1 MNIKV
6 RYITKGKEYRRS
18 EYQMKQ
24 ILIATHGKMASG
36 IRYTAELIVGK
47 MDEITTIDAYVTPE
61 DNVEKKFEEYF
72 AQHEN
77 DRIFV
82 FTDLMGGSVNQKLL
96 RYSQKENVILITGT
110 NLPVL
115 MQVMMADD
123 DVTEEEIQEF
133 IDDAREELQMV
144 DLGGGKK
151 STSEKNAEEDTAQG
165 IENTAQISEDAAS
178 YAKKSA
184 PKKALAPQS
193 YDNSTAKITALR
205 VDDRLIH
212 GQVAMTWTK
221 QLAVQGIVVANDEA
235 ANDNTQKMALKMAVP
250 GGIKSLIK
258 PVDEVIR
265 ILNNPKA
272 SRMRILVL
280 TRTVKDALKIRQ
292 SVGEIG
298 FLNVGNTGRFDGI
311 DVSEK
316 LVLAPTIMLTKV
328 EQQALKELVA
338 LDPKACMQQVPNDE
352 QKLVKD
358 VLDKL
363 D

>member
-96 RYSQKENVILITGT
+96 GYSQKENVTLITGT

-144 DLGGGKK
+144 DLGG
-151 STSEKNAEEDTAQG
+151 
-165 IENTAQISEDAAS
+165 
-178 YAKKSA
+178 
-184 PKKALAPQS
+184 
-193 YDNSTAKITALR
+193 
-205 VDDRLIH
+205 
-212 GQVAMTWTK
+212 
-221 QLAVQGIVVANDEA
+221 
-235 ANDNTQKMALKMAVP
+235 
-250 GGIKSLIK
+250 
-258 PVDEVIR
+258 
-265 ILNNPKA
+265 
-272 SRMRILVL
+272 
-280 TRTVKDALKIRQ
+280 
-292 SVGEIG
+292 
-298 FLNVGNTGRFDGI
+298 
-311 DVSEK
+311 
-316 LVLAPTIMLTKV
+316 
-328 EQQALKELVA
+328 
-338 LDPKACMQQVPNDE
+338 
-352 QKLVKD
+352 
-358 VLDKL
+358 
-363 D
+363 

>member
-1 MNIKV
+1 
-6 RYITKGKEYRRS
+6 
-18 EYQMKQ
+18 MKQ

-47 MDEITTIDAYVTPE
+47 MAEITTIDAYVTPE

-96 RYSQKENVILITGT
+96 GYSQKENVTLITGT

-133 IDDAREELQMV
+133 IDDAREELQVV
-144 DLGGGKK
+144 DLGGEKK
-151 STSEKNAEEDTAQG
+151 SPAKENAAP
-165 IENTAQISEDAAS
+165 AAE
-178 YAKKSA
+178 KSA
-184 PKKALAPQS
+184 QKKAPAPQS

-258 PVDEVIR
+258 PVDEAIR

-272 SRMRILVL
+272 SKMRILVL
-280 TRTVKDALKIRQ
+280 TRTVKDALKVRQ

-316 LVLAPTIMLTKV
+316 LVLTPTIMLTKA
-328 EQQALKELVA
+328 EQQALKDLVA
-338 LDPKACMQQVPNDE
+338 LDPKTCMQQVPNDE

-363 D
+363 N

>member
-1 MNIKV
+1 MSAKV

-96 RYSQKENVILITGT
+96 GYSQKENVTLITGT

-151 STSEKNAEEDTAQG
+151 STSEKNAEEDNAQG
-165 IENTAQISEDAAS
+165 IENTAQISEGAAS

-235 ANDNTQKMALKMAVP
+235 ANDNT
-250 GGIKSLIK
+250 
-258 PVDEVIR
+258 
-265 ILNNPKA
+265 
-272 SRMRILVL
+272 
-280 TRTVKDALKIRQ
+280 
-292 SVGEIG
+292 
-298 FLNVGNTGRFDGI
+298 
-311 DVSEK
+311 
-316 LVLAPTIMLTKV
+316 
-328 EQQALKELVA
+328 
-338 LDPKACMQQVPNDE
+338 
-352 QKLVKD
+352 
-358 VLDKL
+358 
-363 D
+363 

>member
-1 MNIKV
+1 MDIKV

-47 MDEITTIDAYVTPE
+47 MAEITTIDAYVTPE

-96 RYSQKENVILITGT
+96 GYSQKENVTLITGT

-133 IDDAREELQMV
+133 IDDAREELQVV
-144 DLGGGKK
+144 DLGGEKK
-151 STSEKNAEEDTAQG
+151 SPAKENVAPATEKS
-165 IENTAQISEDAAS
+165 I
-178 YAKKSA
+178 
-184 PKKALAPQS
+184 PKKEPVPQS

-258 PVDEVIR
+258 PVDEAIR

-316 LVLAPTIMLTKV
+316 LVLTPTIMLTKA
-328 EQQALKELVA
+328 EQQALKDLVA
-338 LDPKACMQQVPNDE
+338 LDPKTCMQQVPNDE

-363 D
+363 N

>member
-1 MNIKV
+1 M
-6 RYITKGKEYRRS
+6 YITKGKEYRRS

-61 DNVEKKFEEYF
+61 DNVEKRFEEYF

-96 RYSQKENVILITGT
+96 GYSQKENVTLITGT

-133 IDDAREELQMV
+133 IDDAREELQVV
-144 DLGGGKK
+144 DFGGGKK
-151 STSEKNAEEDTAQG
+151 STSEKNAEEDTAQST
-165 IENTAQISEDAAS
+165 ENNAQTSEGAAS
-178 YAKKSA
+178 DAEKSA

-221 QLAVQGIVVANDEA
+221 QLSVQGIVVANDEA

-258 PVDEVIR
+258 PVDEAIR

-272 SRMRILVL
+272 SRIRILVL

-316 LVLAPTIMLTKV
+316 LVLTPTIMLTKA

-338 LDPKACMQQVPNDE
+338 LDPKTCMQQVPNDE

-358 VLDKL
+358 ILDKL

>member
-1 MNIKV
+1 MDIKV

-47 MDEITTIDAYVTPE
+47 MAEITTIDAYVTPE

-96 RYSQKENVILITGT
+96 GYSQKENVTLITGT

-133 IDDAREELQMV
+133 IDDAREELQVV
-144 DLGGGKK
+144 DLGGEKK
-151 STSEKNAEEDTAQG
+151 SPAKENAAP
-165 IENTAQISEDAAS
+165 DAE
-178 YAKKSA
+178 KSA
-184 PKKALAPQS
+184 PKKAPAPQS

-258 PVDEVIR
+258 PVDEAIR

-316 LVLAPTIMLTKV
+316 LVLTPTIMLTKA
-328 EQQALKELVA
+328 EQQALKDLVA
-338 LDPKACMQQVPNDE
+338 LEPKTCMQQVPNDE

-363 D
+363 N

>member
-1 MNIKV
+1 MSTKV

-96 RYSQKENVILITGT
+96 RYSQKENVTLITGT

-151 STSEKNAEEDTAQG
+151 STSEKTL
-165 IENTAQISEDAAS
+165 
-178 YAKKSA
+178 KKILHRVSKILRRFQKVLHRMQKN
-184 PKKALAPQS
+184 PHRKKLWLPSPMTIPQQRS
-193 YDNSTAKITALR
+193 PHF
-205 VDDRLIH
+205 V
-212 GQVAMTWTK
+212 
-221 QLAVQGIVVANDEA
+221 
-235 ANDNTQKMALKMAVP
+235 
-250 GGIKSLIK
+250 
-258 PVDEVIR
+258 
-265 ILNNPKA
+265 
-272 SRMRILVL
+272 
-280 TRTVKDALKIRQ
+280 
-292 SVGEIG
+292 
-298 FLNVGNTGRFDGI
+298 
-311 DVSEK
+311 
-316 LVLAPTIMLTKV
+316 
-328 EQQALKELVA
+328 
-338 LDPKACMQQVPNDE
+338 
-352 QKLVKD
+352 
-358 VLDKL
+358 
-363 D
+363 

>member
-1 MNIKV
+1 
-6 RYITKGKEYRRS
+6 
-18 EYQMKQ
+18 MKQ

-47 MDEITTIDAYVTPE
+47 MAEITTIDAYVTPE

-96 RYSQKENVILITGT
+96 GYSQKENVTLITGT

-133 IDDAREELQMV
+133 IDDAREELQVV
-144 DLGGGKK
+144 DFGGGKK

-165 IENTAQISEDAAS
+165 IENTVQISEGAAS

-184 PKKALAPQS
+184 PKKAPAPQS

-221 QLAVQGIVVANDEA
+221 QLSVQGIVVANDEA

-258 PVDEVIR
+258 PVDEAIR

-272 SRMRILVL
+272 SRIRILVL

-316 LVLAPTIMLTKV
+316 LVLTPTIMLTKA

-358 VLDKL
+358 ILDKL

>member
-47 MDEITTIDAYVTPE
+47 MAEITTIDAYVTPE

-96 RYSQKENVILITGT
+96 GYSQKENVTLITGT

-133 IDDAREELQMV
+133 IDDAREELQVV
-144 DLGGGKK
+144 DLGGEKK
-151 STSEKNAEEDTAQG
+151 SSAKENVAPAAE
-165 IENTAQISEDAAS
+165 
-178 YAKKSA
+178 KSA
-184 PKKALAPQS
+184 PKKEPVPQS

-272 SRMRILVL
+272 SKMRILAL
-280 TRTVKDALKIRQ
+280 TRTVKDALKVRQ

-316 LVLAPTIMLTKV
+316 LVLTPTIMLTKT
-328 EQQALKELVA
+328 EQQALKDLVA
-338 LDPKACMQQVPNDE
+338 LDPKTCMQQVPNDE

-363 D
+363 N